1 MGISNTIP
9 PSRLIQPGVVANTAA
24 RPTSPFTGQ
33 AIYQVDTAQYLIWN
47 GTQWVSS
54 PMIFTTEAVRDAAL
68 TSPLEGMVVYL
79 TAPTV
84 PAAAGTVTNVP
95 TGVLT
100 IYNGSVWVCKTQVGA
115 NSAGTSSTFGTS
127 YVNIGAAV
135 TSVTLVTGTSA
146 LVSYAARINGNGN
159 FAVVSVKT
167 DTVAASD
174 NWGAFNQASAY
185 ITVGRTFVMS
195 GLTAGTNTF
204 TMQAKSNVASGNLDQ
219 LSIAVEGIV

>member
-1 MGISNTIP
+1 MAINNLGTGL
-9 PSRLIQPGVVANTAA
+9 RPGVCTSTT
-24 RPTSPFTGQ
+24 RPTAPFEGQ
-33 AIYQVDTAQYLIWN
+33 MIYETDTDKVLVYN
-47 GTQWVSS
+47 GYAWVPN

-68 TSPLEGMVVYL
+68 TSLSEGMVAYL
-79 TAPTV
+79 TSPTV
-84 PAAAGTVTNVP
+84 PSAAGTVTNVP

-100 IYNGSVWVCKTQVGA
+100 IYNGSVWVCKTQIGA

-174 NWGAFNQASAY
+174 NFGAFNQASAY

>member
-33 AIYQVDTAQYLIWN
+33 AIYQVDIAQMLIWN

-54 PMIFTTEAVRDAAL
+54 PMTFTTEAVRDAAL
-68 TSPLEGMVVYL
+68 TSPSEGMVAYL

-100 IYNGSVWVCKTQVGA
+100 IYNGSVWVCKTQLGA

-127 YVNIGAAV
+127 YVNIGAAI

-146 LVSYAARINGNGN
+146 LVSFAARINGNGN

-167 DTVAASD
+167 DTVAAND

-195 GLTAGTNTF
+195 GLTAGINTF

>member
-1 MGISNTIP
+1 MGLSQQIGAS
-9 PSRLIQPGVVANTAA
+9 SLAKPGVCTSTT
-24 RPTSPFTGQ
+24 RPATPYEGQ
-33 AIYQVDTAQYLIWN
+33 MIYETDTDKVLIYN
-47 GTQWVSS
+47 GTAWVPN

-68 TSPLEGMVVYL
+68 TSPSEGMVVYL

-146 LVSYAARINGNGN
+146 LVSFAARINGNGN

-167 DTVAASD
+167 DTVAAND

>member
-33 AIYQVDTAQYLIWN
+33 AIYQVDTNQYLIWN
-47 GTQWVSS
+47 GTAWVPN

-68 TSPLEGMVVYL
+68 TSLSEGMVAYL

-84 PAAAGTVTNVP
+84 PSAAGTVTNVP

-146 LVSYAARINGNGN
+146 LVSFAARINGNGN

-219 LSIAVEGIV
+219 LSLAVEGIV